1 MRTHTTQVSFRFDPI
16 MRAELESI
24 KRRDGIPVSEQLR
37 RAVQLWIDTKRP
49 TTAASRRRHRG

>member
-1 MRTHTTQVSFRFDPI
+1 MRTHNTQVSFRFDPA

-37 RAVQLWIDTKRP
+37 RAVQLWIASKRQ
-49 TTAASRRRHRG
+49 TAVAGRKRHRA